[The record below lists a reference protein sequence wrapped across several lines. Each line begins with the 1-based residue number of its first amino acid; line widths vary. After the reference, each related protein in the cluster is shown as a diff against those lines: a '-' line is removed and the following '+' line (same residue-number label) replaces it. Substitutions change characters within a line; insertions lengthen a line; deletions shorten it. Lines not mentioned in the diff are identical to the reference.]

1 MVGAGVWV
9 PGEVPGGVVGRVQAQ
24 EAPGGGSG
32 MALLLLLRQTPGP
45 SSSYNS
51 PLLTSFGGRGPRLPG
66 REAEPGGG
74 ESAQPGP
81 RELWV
86 WGPEPEGRG

>member
-1 MVGAGVWV
+1 M
-9 PGEVPGGVVGRVQAQ
+9 GGVQAQ

-51 PLLTSFGGRGPRLPG
+51 PLLTSFGGRGPLLPG
-66 REAEPGGG
+66 RDAEPGGG
-74 ESAQPGP
+74 ESAQTGP
-81 RELWV
+81 RELLV

>member
-9 PGEVPGGVVGRVQAQ
+9 PGEVPGGVVGGVQAQ

-51 PLLTSFGGRGPRLPG
+51 PPSHFLWREGP
-66 REAEPGGG
+66 AATG
-74 ESAQPGP
+74 EGS
-81 RELWV
+81 
-86 WGPEPEGRG
+86 